1 MRRRTRWKRLVEF
14 AISSVFCISK
24 SIYHGAHKFSLYI
37 CAAMIFGYIV
47 GLCQLNVCNIDN
59 NDYTVLVSH
68 TILSPELE
76 CTIIQVVYSL
86 RPVQNPR
93 PTEDRDAKADTQH
106 GQFNQYDLTPQN
118 P

>member
-14 AISSVFCISK
+14 AINSVFCISK
-24 SIYHGAHKFSLYI
+24 SIYHCAHNFSLYF
-37 CAAMIFGYIV
+37 CAAIIFGYIV

-68 TILSPELE
+68 NYPIARVGVHRNSSREFLASRPESA
-76 CTIIQVVYSL
+76 TYRS
-86 RPVQNPR
+86 
-93 PTEDRDAKADTQH
+93 AKADTQH
-106 GQFNQYDLTPQN
+106 GRFNQYDLTPQN

>member
-76 CTIIQVVYSL
+76 CTITFKSCIPCVPSRIRDLQKIATL
-86 RPVQNPR
+86 RLILNMVNSIS
-93 PTEDRDAKADTQH
+93 TI
-106 GQFNQYDLTPQN
+106 
-118 P
+118 